1 MVTVVVFE
9 SSVMRCQP
17 LRRALAFTEDC
28 LTIVSISQDV
38 PLANYNLMLFLT
50 SVFSAVFFIFLIFH
64 TKCSV
69 KESSLYTSLF
79 FAVFYYSAYLQVDKF
94 YELTLNNSYIELKYA
109 PPGQNKL
116 IEKSDVESVTFGTYG
131 RAGSRCYIAINL
143 LSGDKYK
150 SATISDKIGI
160 CKNVRNELQK
170 HLAL

>member
-1 MVTVVVFE
+1 M
-9 SSVMRCQP
+9 
-17 LRRALAFTEDC
+17 
-28 LTIVSISQDV
+28 
-38 PLANYNLMLFLT
+38 
-50 SVFSAVFFIFLIFH
+50 
-64 TKCSV
+64 
-69 KESSLYTSLF
+69 YTSLF

-170 HLAL
+170 NLAL

>member
-1 MVTVVVFE
+1 M
-9 SSVMRCQP
+9 
-17 LRRALAFTEDC
+17 
-28 LTIVSISQDV
+28 TIVSTSQDV

-64 TKCSV
+64 PKYSV
-69 KESSLYTSLF
+69 KEGALYTSLF
-79 FAVFYYSAYLQVDKF
+79 FAVFYYSAYSQVDKF
-94 YELTLNNSYIELKYA
+94 YELSLNNSYIELKYA
-109 PPGQNKL
+109 PLGQNKL

-150 SATISDKIGI
+150 SAAISDKIGV

-170 HLAL
+170 HLALKS

>member
-1 MVTVVVFE
+1 MLCLSFVL
-9 SSVMRCQP
+9 MRCQP
-17 LRRALAFTEDC
+17 LRRALAFTEEC

-64 TKCSV
+64 PKYSV
-69 KESSLYTSLF
+69 KESALYTSLF
-79 FAVFYYSAYLQVDKF
+79 FAVFYYSAYLEVDKF

-109 PPGQNKL
+109 PPSQSKL
-116 IEKSDVESVTFGTYG
+116 IGNNDVESVTFGTYG
-131 RAGSRCYIAINL
+131 KAGSRCYVAINL

-150 SATISDKIGI
+150 SAAISDKIEV

-170 HLAL
+170 HLALKS